1 MTTFRTSPGM
11 RDLLGDD
18 AARRRAFDSAF
29 VTVVGA
35 AGYEQIVPPIL
46 EDIGVF
52 SRIGEATDVVSKEM
66 YDFVDRG
73 GRHVA
78 LRPEQTASVCR
89 AFVEH
94 RPSLPYKAW
103 YSGPN
108 FRYEKPQRGRQRQFD
123 QVGVEVLGTD
133 DPYADVEVIAIGWDF
148 LTSLGLADVDLV
160 LNSLGDPEDRRRFSE
175 AVGEHLRAH
184 VGGLSEQS
192 RETLERNPLRVLD
205 SKRAED
211 APIIAGAP
219 RIDEF
224 WSSEAA
230 EHFAAVR
237 DGLDRIGVPWRLDG
251 GLVRGLDYYRRT
263 TFEFRSGALDSAQN
277 ALGGGGRYDGL
288 VEDLGGPAT
297 PGIGFAIGV
306 ERTLIACDVESVF
319 PGPAGGVEVFVV
331 DTTGGSEALALSTEL
346 RRAGRSVDRGFGGRS
361 MKAQM
366 KAADRS
372 GAELA
377 LIIGEDETASDT
389 VTARFLRGVRP
400 QEQWPRA
407 ETAARVTA
415 ALAENEPPEMTES

>member
-1 MTTFRTSPGM
+1 M

-66 YDFVDRG
+66 YDFVDRV

-184 VGGLSEQS
+184 VGELSEQS

-219 RIDEF
+219 RIEEF
-224 WSSEAA
+224 WSPEAA

-377 LIIGEDETASDT
+377 LIIGEDEAASDT

-407 ETAARVTA
+407 ETAARVAA
-415 ALAENEPPEMTES
+415 ALAESKPPEMTES

>member
-1 MTTFRTSPGM
+1 M

-184 VGGLSEQS
+184 DGELSEQS

-219 RIDEF
+219 RIEEF
-224 WSSEAA
+224 WSPEAA

-237 DGLDRIGVPWRLDG
+237 DGLDRVGVPWRLDG

-377 LIIGEDETASDT
+377 LIIGEDEAASDT

-407 ETAARVTA
+407 ETAARVA
-415 ALAENEPPEMTES
+415 ATLAESKPPEMTES

>member
-1 MTTFRTSPGM
+1 M

-219 RIDEF
+219 RIEEF
-224 WSSEAA
+224 WSPEAA

-377 LIIGEDETASDT
+377 LIIGEDEAASDT

-407 ETAARVTA
+407 ETAARVAA

>member
-1 MTTFRTSPGM
+1 M

-219 RIDEF
+219 RIEEF
-224 WSSEAA
+224 WSPEAA

-377 LIIGEDETASDT
+377 LIIGEDEAASDT

-407 ETAARVTA
+407 ETAARVAA
-415 ALAENEPPEMTES
+415 ALAENEPPEITES

>member
-219 RIDEF
+219 RIEEF
-224 WSSEAA
+224 WSPEAA

-377 LIIGEDETASDT
+377 LIIGEDETASNT

>member
-1 MTTFRTSPGM
+1 M

-160 LNSLGDPEDRRRFSE
+160 LNSLGDPEDRRRFTE
-175 AVGEHLRAH
+175 AVGEYLRAH
-184 VGGLSEQS
+184 VGELSEQS

-219 RIDEF
+219 RIEEF
-224 WSSEAA
+224 WSPEAA

-377 LIIGEDETASDT
+377 LIIGEDEAASDT

>member
-1 MTTFRTSPGM
+1 M

-148 LTSLGLADVDLV
+148 LASLGLADVDLV

-184 VGGLSEQS
+184 LGELSEQS

-219 RIDEF
+219 RIEEF
-224 WSSEAA
+224 WSPEAA

-377 LIIGEDETASDT
+377 LIIGEDEAASDT

>member
-1 MTTFRTSPGM
+1 M

-219 RIDEF
+219 RIEEF
-224 WSSEAA
+224 WSPEAA

-407 ETAARVTA
+407 ETAARVAA
-415 ALAENEPPEMTES
+415 ALAESKPPEMTES

>member
-1 MTTFRTSPGM
+1 M

-184 VGGLSEQS
+184 VGELSEQS

-219 RIDEF
+219 RIEEF
-224 WSSEAA
+224 WSPEAA

-331 DTTGGSEALALSTEL
+331 DTTGGSGALALSTEL

-377 LIIGEDETASDT
+377 LIIGEDEAASDT

>member
-1 MTTFRTSPGM
+1 M

-184 VGGLSEQS
+184 DGELSEQS

-219 RIDEF
+219 RIEEF
-224 WSSEAA
+224 WSPEAA

-263 TFEFRSGALDSAQN
+263 SVAFRSGALDSAQT
-277 ALGGGGRYDGL
+277 ALGGGGGYDGL

-377 LIIGEDETASDT
+377 LIIGEDEAASDT

-407 ETAARVTA
+407 ETAARVAA
-415 ALAENEPPEMTES
+415 ALAESKPPEMTES

>member
-1 MTTFRTSPGM
+1 M

-35 AGYEQIVPPIL
+35 AGYEPIVPPIL

-133 DPYADVEVIAIGWDF
+133 DPYADVEVITIGWDF

-219 RIDEF
+219 RIEEF
-224 WSSEAA
+224 WSPEAA

-346 RRAGRSVDRGFGGRS
+346 RRGGRSVDRGFGGRS

-377 LIIGEDETASDT
+377 LIIGEDEAASDT

>member
-1 MTTFRTSPGM
+1 M

-219 RIDEF
+219 RIEEF
-224 WSSEAA
+224 WSPEAA

-377 LIIGEDETASDT
+377 LIIGEDEAASDT

>member
-1 MTTFRTSPGM
+1 M

-184 VGGLSEQS
+184 VGELSEQS

-219 RIDEF
+219 RIEEF
-224 WSSEAA
+224 WSPEAA

-377 LIIGEDETASDT
+377 LIIGEDEAASDT

-407 ETAARVTA
+407 ETAARVAA
-415 ALAENEPPEMTES
+415 ALAESKPPEITES

>member
-1 MTTFRTSPGM
+1 M

-66 YDFVDRG
+66 YEFVDRG

-184 VGGLSEQS
+184 VGELSEQS

-219 RIDEF
+219 RIEEF
-224 WSSEAA
+224 WSPEAA

-346 RRAGRSVDRGFGGRS
+346 RRGGRSVDRGFGGRS

-377 LIIGEDETASDT
+377 LIIGEDEAASDT

-407 ETAARVTA
+407 ETAARVAA
-415 ALAENEPPEMTES
+415 ALAESEAP

>member
-1 MTTFRTSPGM
+1 M

-184 VGGLSEQS
+184 VGELSEQS

-219 RIDEF
+219 RIEEF
-224 WSSEAA
+224 WSPEAA

-237 DGLDRIGVPWRLDG
+237 DGLDRVGVPWRLDG

-377 LIIGEDETASDT
+377 LIIGEDEAASDT

-407 ETAARVTA
+407 ETAARVAA
-415 ALAENEPPEMTES
+415 ALAESKPPEMTES

>member
-1 MTTFRTSPGM
+1 M

-211 APIIAGAP
+211 APIIARAP
-219 RIDEF
+219 RIEEF
-224 WSSEAA
+224 WSPEAA

-377 LIIGEDETASDT
+377 LIIGEDEAASDT

>member
-1 MTTFRTSPGM
+1 M

-211 APIIAGAP
+211 APVSAGAP
-219 RIDEF
+219 RIEEF
-224 WSSEAA
+224 WSPEAA

>member
-1 MTTFRTSPGM
+1 M

-184 VGGLSEQS
+184 DGELSEQS

-219 RIDEF
+219 RIEEF
-224 WSSEAA
+224 WSPEAA

-377 LIIGEDETASDT
+377 LIIGEDEAASDT

-407 ETAARVTA
+407 ETAARVA
-415 ALAENEPPEMTES
+415 ATLAESKPPEMTES

>member
-1 MTTFRTSPGM
+1 M

-29 VTVVGA
+29 VAVVGA

-133 DPYADVEVIAIGWDF
+133 DPYADVEVITIGWDF

-219 RIDEF
+219 RIEEF
-224 WSSEAA
+224 WSPEAA

-237 DGLDRIGVPWRLDG
+237 DGLDRVGVPWRLDG

-306 ERTLIACDVESVF
+306 ERTLIACDVESAF
-319 PGPAGGVEVFVV
+319 PGPTGGVEVFVV

-346 RRAGRSVDRGFGGRS
+346 RRGGRSVDRGFGGRS

-377 LIIGEDETASDT
+377 LIIGEDEAGSDT

>member
-219 RIDEF
+219 RIEEF
-224 WSSEAA
+224 WSPEAA

-377 LIIGEDETASDT
+377 LIIGEDEAASDT

-407 ETAARVTA
+407 ETAARVAA

>member
-1 MTTFRTSPGM
+1 M

-133 DPYADVEVIAIGWDF
+133 DPYADVEVITIGWDF

-184 VGGLSEQS
+184 VGELSEQS

-219 RIDEF
+219 RIEEF
-224 WSSEAA
+224 WSPEAA

-377 LIIGEDETASDT
+377 LIIGEDEAASDT

-407 ETAARVTA
+407 ETAARVAA
-415 ALAENEPPEMTES
+415 ALAESKPPEMTES

>member
-1 MTTFRTSPGM
+1 M

-219 RIDEF
+219 RIEEF
-224 WSSEAA
+224 WSPEAA

-277 ALGGGGRYDGL
+277 DLGGGGRYDGL

-372 GAELA
+372 GAQLA
-377 LIIGEDETASDT
+377 LIIGEDEAASDT

>member
-1 MTTFRTSPGM
+1 M

-148 LTSLGLADVDLV
+148 LASLGLADVDLV

-184 VGGLSEQS
+184 DGELSEQS

-219 RIDEF
+219 RIEEF
-224 WSSEAA
+224 WSPEAA

-377 LIIGEDETASDT
+377 LIIGEDEAASDT

-407 ETAARVTA
+407 ETAARVAA
-415 ALAENEPPEMTES
+415 ALAESKPPEMTES

>member
-1 MTTFRTSPGM
+1 M

-184 VGGLSEQS
+184 DGELSEQS

-219 RIDEF
+219 RIEEF
-224 WSSEAA
+224 WSPEAA

-377 LIIGEDETASDT
+377 LIIGEDEAASDT

-407 ETAARVTA
+407 ETAARVAA
-415 ALAENEPPEMTES
+415 ALAESKPPGMTES

>member
-1 MTTFRTSPGM
+1 M

-184 VGGLSEQS
+184 VGELSEQS

-219 RIDEF
+219 RIEEF
-224 WSSEAA
+224 WSPEAA

-237 DGLDRIGVPWRLDG
+237 DGLDRVGVPWRLDG

-346 RRAGRSVDRGFGGRS
+346 RRGGRSVDRGFGGRS

-377 LIIGEDETASDT
+377 LIIGEDEAASDT

>member
-1 MTTFRTSPGM
+1 M

-148 LTSLGLADVDLV
+148 LASLGLADVDLV

-184 VGGLSEQS
+184 VGELSEQS

-219 RIDEF
+219 RIEEF
-224 WSSEAA
+224 WSPEAA

-377 LIIGEDETASDT
+377 LIIGEDEAASDT

-407 ETAARVTA
+407 ETAARVAA

>member
-1 MTTFRTSPGM
+1 M

-148 LTSLGLADVDLV
+148 LASLGLADVDLV

-184 VGGLSEQS
+184 DGELSEQS

-219 RIDEF
+219 RIEEF
-224 WSSEAA
+224 WSPEAA

-377 LIIGEDETASDT
+377 LIIGEDEAASDT

-400 QEQWPRA
+400 QEQWPRV
-407 ETAARVTA
+407 ETAARVAA

>member
-1 MTTFRTSPGM
+1 MTTFRSSPGM

-219 RIDEF
+219 RIEEF
-224 WSSEAA
+224 WSPEAA

>member
-1 MTTFRTSPGM
+1 M

-219 RIDEF
+219 RIEEF
-224 WSSEAA
+224 WSPEAA

-346 RRAGRSVDRGFGGRS
+346 RRGGRSVDRGFGGRS

>member
-1 MTTFRTSPGM
+1 M

-18 AARRRAFDSAF
+18 AARRRTFDSAF

-219 RIDEF
+219 RIEEF
-224 WSSEAA
+224 WSPEAA

-377 LIIGEDETASDT
+377 LIIGEDEAASDT

-407 ETAARVTA
+407 ETAARVAA

>member
-1 MTTFRTSPGM
+1 M

-148 LTSLGLADVDLV
+148 LASLGLADVDLV

-219 RIDEF
+219 RIEEF
-224 WSSEAA
+224 WSPEAA

-377 LIIGEDETASDT
+377 LIIGEDEAASDT

-407 ETAARVTA
+407 ETAARVAA
-415 ALAENEPPEMTES
+415 ALAESKPPEMTES

>member
-219 RIDEF
+219 RIEEF
-224 WSSEAA
+224 WSPEAA

-377 LIIGEDETASDT
+377 LIIGEDEAASDT

>member
-1 MTTFRTSPGM
+1 M

-133 DPYADVEVIAIGWDF
+133 DPYADVEVITIGWDF

-184 VGGLSEQS
+184 DGELSEQS

-219 RIDEF
+219 RIEEF
-224 WSSEAA
+224 WSPEAA

-277 ALGGGGRYDGL
+277 ALGGGGRYDGH

-377 LIIGEDETASDT
+377 LIIGEDEAASDT

-407 ETAARVTA
+407 ETAARVAA
-415 ALAENEPPEMTES
+415 ALAESKPPEMTES

>member
-1 MTTFRTSPGM
+1 M

-184 VGGLSEQS
+184 VGELSEQS

-219 RIDEF
+219 RIEEF
-224 WSSEAA
+224 WSPEAA

>member
-1 MTTFRTSPGM
+1 M
-11 RDLLGDD
+11 RDLLGPE
-18 AARRRAFDSAF
+18 AARRRAFDRAF
-29 VTVVGA
+29 VSVVGA

-94 RPSLPYKAW
+94 RPALPFKAW

-123 QVGVEVLGTD
+123 QVGVEVLGPD
-133 DPYADVEVIAIGWDF
+133 DPHADVEVIALGWDF
-148 LTSLGLADVDLV
+148 LTSLGLGDVELV
-160 LNSLGDPEDRRRFSE
+160 LNSLGDPEDRRRFTE
-175 AVGEHLRAH
+175 AVGEYLTSRA
-184 VGGLSEQS
+184 GELSEQS
-192 RETLERNPLRVLD
+192 RETMQRNPLRVLD
-205 SKRAED
+205 SKRPED
-211 APIIAGAP
+211 ASIISTAP
-219 RIDEF
+219 RIEEF
-224 WSSEAA
+224 WSPEATA
-230 EHFAAVR
+230 HFEAVR

-263 TFEFRSGALDSAQN
+263 AFEFRSGALDSAQN

-288 VEDLGGPAT
+288 VEGLGGPAT

-319 PGPAGGVEVFVV
+319 PVPNTGVEVFIV
-331 DTTGGSEALALSTEL
+331 DTTGGSEALALATEL
-346 RRAGRSVDRGFGGRS
+346 RRAGHPVDRGFGARS

-372 GAELA
+372 GAALA
-377 LIIGEDETASDT
+377 LIVGEDELASGT
-389 VTARFLRGVRP
+389 VTARFLRGDRP
-400 QEQWPRA
+400 QEQWARS
-407 ETAARVTA
+407 ETTQRVAA
-415 ALAENEPPEMTES
+415 ALAEQRPPDTTES